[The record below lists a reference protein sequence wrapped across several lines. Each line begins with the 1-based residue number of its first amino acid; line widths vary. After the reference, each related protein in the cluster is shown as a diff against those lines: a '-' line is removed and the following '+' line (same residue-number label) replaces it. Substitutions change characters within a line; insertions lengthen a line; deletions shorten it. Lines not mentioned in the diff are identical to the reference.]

1 MKASYWQRGENLDYV
16 NSTSDV
22 IEAGTVL
29 DLTSRIGIIEDNI
42 NPGEQGC
49 VNVTGVFQMEKDTST
64 EIAMGDLVY
73 FDGTKITKTSSDTPA
88 GYAAKSAAEAD
99 KQVLVKLLG

>member
-1 MKASYWQRGENLDYV
+1 MKASYWQRGETLDYV

-49 VNVTGVFQMEKDTST
+49 VNVTGVFQMEKD
-64 EIAMGDLVY
+64 G
-73 FDGTKITKTSSDTPA
+73 
-88 GYAAKSAAEAD
+88 
-99 KQVLVKLLG
+99 